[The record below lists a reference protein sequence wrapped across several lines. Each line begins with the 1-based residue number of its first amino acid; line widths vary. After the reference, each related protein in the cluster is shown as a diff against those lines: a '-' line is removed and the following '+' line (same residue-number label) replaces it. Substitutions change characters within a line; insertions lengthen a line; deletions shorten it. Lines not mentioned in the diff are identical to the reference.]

1 MGDQRFLVTLQYFV
15 VPGQQGGGA
24 GVSETAQFRAQMYS
38 KKSFFRSAGTEGD
51 SKFCLVPFTQQDG
64 DGNFTVSSLK
74 ISPEAYARTEIL
86 PEVKIQLPFALLS
99 SPVNALLVSK
109 VGGVNKEQVS
119 LGGNRF
125 EAMQVRFDG
134 VQMDQYG
141 TTTSQNSQTFN
152 LKGFYEFT
160 ARGDKWMQEV
170 CIPNQQIE
178 GGGTSDIGYS
188 FMNIYEGIVT
198 EDYAAWTLAD
208 LGLA

>member
-1 MGDQRFLVTLQYFV
+1 
-15 VPGQQGGGA
+15 
-24 GVSETAQFRAQMYS
+24 
-38 KKSFFRSAGTEGD
+38 
-51 SKFCLVPFTQQDG
+51 
-64 DGNFTVSSLK
+64 
-74 ISPEAYARTEIL
+74 
-86 PEVKIQLPFALLS
+86 
-99 SPVNALLVSK
+99 LVSK